1 MEAFSTSFYA
11 IYTIS
16 ESFLQIFSELGPN
29 SKIGCYKKLQFFS
42 ATEKYLSTFEIRH
55 SVGGDTFSNILIND
69 PLCAQ
74 ELTLRTF

>member
-1 MEAFSTSFYA
+1 MGAFSTSFYA

-29 SKIGCYKKLQFFS
+29 SKIGSYKKLQFFS

-74 ELTLRTF
+74 GLTLRTF